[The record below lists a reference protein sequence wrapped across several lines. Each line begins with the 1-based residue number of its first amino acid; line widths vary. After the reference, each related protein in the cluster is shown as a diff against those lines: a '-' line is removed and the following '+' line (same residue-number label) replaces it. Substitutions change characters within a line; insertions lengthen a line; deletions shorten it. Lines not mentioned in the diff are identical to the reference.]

1 MRRAEA
7 EGPAKRACNPGLGSS
22 ETRAAEWRKLKVHS
36 MGDSEGSGAASDEEL
51 VLRMAR
57 GDREALATL
66 FRRFGPGLC
75 SLGERILRSSSEAE
89 DVLHDVFLEAW
100 RAAASYDKSRGTV
113 RAWLGVR
120 MRSRCFDRRKSARRG
135 PVVLGD
141 ADAGGALS
149 PDPSQLDPSQADPS
163 QGVDHD
169 RMIACLHELPEDQRE
184 VLLLGYFD
192 GQTCSEM
199 ANSLGV
205 PIGTVKS
212 RVRRGLSKL
221 RALMGIE
228 LEIGEELA

>member
-1 MRRAEA
+1 
-7 EGPAKRACNPGLGSS
+7 
-22 ETRAAEWRKLKVHS
+22 
-36 MGDSEGSGAASDEEL
+36 MGESEGSGAEGDEEL
-51 VLRMAR
+51 VQRMAR

-135 PVVLGD
+135 PVVLGE
-141 ADAGGALS
+141 ADAGVALS
-149 PDPSQLDPSQADPS
+149 PDPSQN
-163 QGVDHD
+163 VDHD

-192 GQTCSEM
+192 GQSCSEM
-199 ANSLGV
+199 AITLGV

-212 RVRRGLSKL
+212 RVRRGLSRL
-221 RALMGIE
+221 RTLMGIE
-228 LEIGEELA
+228 LEIGEELGA